1 MKVLRPNSVE
11 SLESRAASYRTPLG
25 HRDNSSCSAEPGR
38 GPLPQPQSRNSPGEG
53 CHFFQLLLSSAP
65 PLEQPGSAKQQQLSI
80 QLSVSIE

>member
-38 GPLPQPQSRNSPGEG
+38 GPLPQPQSRKQSRRRLS
-53 CHFFQLLLSSAP
+53 LLPAAAEQRSAP
-65 PLEQPGSAKQQQLSI
+65 GAAWQCQAAAAAALHPA
-80 QLSVSIE
+80 